1 MSRGAKS
8 HQSHE
13 AGSNADQ
20 RTGRNDDERQLPPF
34 DKSDA
39 EPAHKGGEA
48 LHEYGHLVGNGVVDL
63 VDVTGGKKNVFDKLK
78 FERGTYLTTIP
89 VQVRPPLPLP
99 STSSPANLTKIIKVQ
114 C

>member
-1 MSRGAKS
+1 MTYCCESYQSSKRTFATLLMRKGGMSRGAKS

-48 LHEYGHLVGNGVVDL
+48 LHEYGNLVGNGVVDL
-63 VDVTGGKKNVFDKLK
+63 VDVTGGKKMSLIN
-78 FERGTYLTTIP
+78 
-89 VQVRPPLPLP
+89 
-99 STSSPANLTKIIKVQ
+99 
-114 C
+114 